1 MSISYLLRRSGIFLA
16 LVRLPFRIMKRIG
29 NKINT
34 WWWKLH
40 VLRLGRNSLVEMG
53 VSIENPRQVAV
64 GENCLICSD
73 ATLVSETIDG
83 NLCLEDRVQINR
95 GVKIDHTGGV
105 LIREHSLISEGATI
119 YSHTHGTDPH
129 SIPKGIPKTI
139 EAVNTLSN
147 QPLLISIVTYGEIY
161 DGIIHGRDPKKQ
173 DRVFSN
179 FLRGVEVLP
188 ITRTIMK
195 RFATIRGNLRQ
206 QGLIIGDF
214 DILIA
219 ATALQ
224 GDHVLVTHNQK
235 HFNRIPSLRL
245 Y

>member
-64 GENCLICSD
+64 GENCLICRD

-139 EAVNTLSN
+139 GPKVWIGAHA
-147 QPLLISIVTYGEIY
+147 LIMENCSSIGEGSVVAAASVVTKSI
-161 DGIIHGRDPKKQ
+161 DPYVVVAGNPA
-173 DRVFSN
+173 RVVRR
-179 FLRGVEVLP
+179 L
-188 ITRTIMK
+188 
-195 RFATIRGNLRQ
+195 GN
-206 QGLIIGDF
+206 D
-214 DILIA
+214 
-219 ATALQ
+219 
-224 GDHVLVTHNQK
+224 
-235 HFNRIPSLRL
+235 
-245 Y
+245 